1 LCKLFI
7 FQYIKKIKT
16 KTEYVK
22 YTHIKYNQVLLKKK
36 VQLLCLNDK
45 ETHKI
50 NNS

>member
-1 LCKLFI
+1 M
-7 FQYIKKIKT
+7 QIKT

-22 YTHIKYNQVLLKKK
+22 YTHTKYNQVLIKK